1 MTSCNKRAARSRP
14 VWDAV
19 AERVQALLAESV
31 RWTGGKQRLTATRLH
46 ALLRTEGHRVG
57 VTVVKEAVAE
67 WKRQRREVFVPLTY
81 RPGDL
86 AEVDFFEVLVDVDGI
101 RRKAWLFLMR
111 LMYSGRDFAWIYE
124 RQDQIS
130 FLDGHVRAFAHFEGV
145 PARVAYDNLRAAVV
159 RILVGGAR
167 TLTPRFA
174 ALASHYLLEACFCRP
189 GEGHDKGGVEARGKA
204 VRQQALVPI
213 PVGPTLAVINAALL
227 AQMDARLDTPRDATG
242 QTIGVRF
249 TEEQRLLRAAPLP
262 FAAEA
267 TTFATV
273 SPRALVRLEGA
284 VYSVPSRWAGLD
296 LIVRIGATTVTI
308 VGREGTRILHPRKRF
323 GQRSIDYRHYLAE
336 LARKPQAVRQV
347 LPDLLRDL
355 GDPFPAIWDQL
366 QGAHGP
372 REAARLF
379 AKVLG
384 QLETSGAAVVV
395 PALTRALATG
405 TPLLLAVTPARSSPA
420 CVALDAVPAR
430 VARHCRDQRLCRR
443 LRRLALGRCRMSAA
457 TLARDLV
464 VAQTRALKLPGVAR
478 TFEALAR
485 QARDAHWPHEEYLHE
500 VLTAEQAS
508 RHESVMRQ
516 RLREARFPEVKTLD
530 TFDFAAA
537 DGVSATQ
544 IHTLARGEWVTAPEN
559 LIFAGPIGTG
569 KTHLAIALGVEATKQ
584 KRRVLFTRAAD
595 LVRQLLEARDAR
607 ELTRLQQRLLRVDVL
622 IVDEVGFVPFER
634 AGGELLFNLIT
645 DRYERRATV
654 VTTNL
659 AFAEWVTVFAGDEK
673 LTTALLDRL
682 AHHATVIT
690 TKGKSYRMRQR
701 RSAGS

>member
-1 MTSCNKRAARSRP
+1 MSFDTKCWWRGGRSGRSPASWGWRGSPSASTWIRRFPRGNWRPAPRPRP

-46 ALLRTEGHRVG
+46 ELLLTEGHRVG
-57 VTVVKEAVAE
+57 VTVVKDAVAE

-86 AEVDFFEVLVDVDGI
+86 AEVDFFEVLVDVDGT

-213 PVGPTLAVINAALL
+213 PVGPTLAVINEALL
-227 AQMDARLDTPRDATG
+227 AQMDARLDTHRDAAG

-249 TEEQRLLRAAPLP
+249 IEEQRLLRCAPLP

-296 LIVRIGATTVTI
+296 LLVRIGATTVTI
-308 VGREGTRILHPRKRF
+308 VGGEGTRILHPRKRF

-366 QGAHGP
+366 HGAHGP

-384 QLETSGAAVVV
+384 QLDTYGAAVVV

-405 TPLLLAVTPARSSPA
+405 TPLLLAVTPARSTPA
-420 CVALDAVPAR
+420 CIALDAVPAPL
-430 VARHCRDQRLCRR
+430 RDIAVTSGC
-443 LRRLALGRCRMSAA
+443 
-457 TLARDLV
+457 
-464 VAQTRALKLPGVAR
+464 
-478 TFEALAR
+478 
-485 QARDAHWPHEEYLHE
+485 
-500 VLTAEQAS
+500 
-508 RHESVMRQ
+508 
-516 RLREARFPEVKTLD
+516 
-530 TFDFAAA
+530 AA
-537 DGVSATQ
+537 DYDGW
-544 IHTLARGEWVTAPEN
+544 L
-559 LIFAGPIGTG
+559 
-569 KTHLAIALGVEATKQ
+569 LGG
-584 KRRVLFTRAAD
+584 AA
-595 LVRQLLEARDAR
+595 
-607 ELTRLQQRLLRVDVL
+607 
-622 IVDEVGFVPFER
+622 
-634 AGGELLFNLIT
+634 
-645 DRYERRATV
+645 
-654 VTTNL
+654 
-659 AFAEWVTVFAGDEK
+659 
-673 LTTALLDRL
+673 
-682 AHHATVIT
+682 
-690 TKGKSYRMRQR
+690 
-701 RSAGS
+701 